1 MKKTIL
7 VLLVTGFLTSC
18 ASIMG
23 YSEKDVI
30 KTASVEQNCPISDVK
45 VVDKIKRMGNST
57 YYLEVCGERKVYK
70 TVGSVIMEAEKAE
83 KMTKQ

>member
-1 MKKTIL
+1 MKKVIL
-7 VLLVTGFLTSC
+7 VLTIICLTTSC

-23 YSEKDVI
+23 YAEKDVI
-30 KTASVEQNCPISDVK
+30 KTASVEQDCPISEIK

-57 YYLEVCGERKVYK
+57 YYLEVCGKRKVYK

-83 KMTKQ
+83 NLTKQ